1 MPNPKAILLATVIAA
16 AALSAG
22 LVGAEGGRAR
32 FAAAEAANAAL
43 LGFELKETKEELKLN
58 YDVKVQDNGGGR
70 MAVTFTLADEG
81 RIKPLFAVDL
91 GVPSKDGS
99 GYYDVNLSLKPFE
112 RDGKQVY
119 VIHLTRE
126 LVERGELSLKTRT
139 MDGKQM
145 LDWGYHRVVIAPLVK
160 AMDKK
165 AAEKT
170 GEVVAPGPATTPP
183 AKP

>member
-1 MPNPKAILLATVIAA
+1 MRTRTTLLLSTLIAA

-22 LVGAEGGRAR
+22 LAGAAGHGRP
-32 FAAAEAANAAL
+32 AAAGGAHAAF
-43 LGFELKETKEELKLN
+43 LGFELKETKEELKLI

-70 MAVTFTLADEG
+70 TAVTFTLADEG
-81 RIKPLFAVDL
+81 RIKPIFAVDL

-126 LVERGELSLKTRT
+126 LAERGELSLKTRT

-145 LDWGYHRVVIAPLVK
+145 LDWGYHRVVFAQHVK
-160 AMDKK
+160 AMDAK
-165 AAEKT
+165 AKETAR
-170 GEVVAPGPATTPP
+170 
-183 AKP
+183 